1 MINILKTDFYKAFR
15 SVSFW
20 VISVLNVLFVLFS
33 SFLMFSI
40 YTTALD
46 EPSDFSE
53 IILQNFLPFFE
64 FIPQFISQCT
74 FLIGIFAVMF
84 AVSEF
89 SYGTIKNIAS
99 KGYRREF
106 IYLSK
111 LITALVVALINILLS
126 FATSFITAKIMIN
139 NRLPEFFNIDNT
151 FWETVGKLSLQLFA
165 YLSIA
170 IFLAMFFRSLGSSL
184 AIFLAFVFLENSAA
198 SLINKLLNEVL
209 KLKFTVDPYTIS
221 GAFGDSA
228 QTIRGIIVLLVY
240 ISVATVA
247 GIYTFKQ
254 RDIN

>member
-1 MINILKTDFYKAFR
+1 MINILKTDLYKAFR

-53 IILQNFLPFFE
+53 VILQNVLPFFK

-111 LITALVVALINILLS
+111 LITALVVAFINILLS

-209 KLKFTVDPYTIS
+209 KLKFTVDPYTIF
-221 GAFGDSA
+221 GALGDSA

>member
-1 MINILKTDFYKAFR
+1 MLNVLKTDFYKAFR

-20 VISVLNVLFVLFS
+20 VISVLNVLFILFS
-33 SFLMFSI
+33 SFLMFSV
-40 YTTALD
+40 YVTALN

-53 IILQNFLPFFE
+53 LILQNVLPFFK
-64 FIPQFISQCT
+64 FIPQFIPQCT

-111 LITALVVALINILLS
+111 LITALVVAVINILLS
-126 FATSFITAKIMIN
+126 FATSFITAKVMIN
-139 NRLPEFFNIDNT
+139 NRIPEFFNIDNT
-151 FWETVGKLSLQLFA
+151 FWETIGKYSLQLVA

-184 AIFLAFVFLENSAA
+184 AIFLAFVFLESSAA
-198 SLINKLLNEVL
+198 ALIDKFLKDVLNLE
-209 KLKFTVDPYTIS
+209 FTVEPYTIF
-221 GAFGDSA
+221 GAFGDYE
-228 QTIRGIIVLLVY
+228 QIIRGVIVLIVY
-240 ISVATVA
+240 ISIATVV
-247 GIYTFKQ
+247 GTYTFKQ

>member
-1 MINILKTDFYKAFR
+1 MLNVLKIDFYKAFR
-15 SVSFW
+15 TVSFW
-20 VISVLNVLFVLFS
+20 VISVLNILFVVFS

-40 YTTALD
+40 YVTALN
-46 EPSDFSE
+46 EPSEFSD
-53 IILQNFLPFFE
+53 IILQNVLPFFK
-64 FIPQFISQCT
+64 FIPRFIPQCT

-111 LITALVVALINILLS
+111 FITALVVAIVNILLS
-126 FATSFITAKIMIN
+126 FATSFITAQIMIN

-151 FWETVGKLSLQLFA
+151 FWETVGKNSLQLLA

-184 AIFLAFVFLENSAA
+184 AIFLAFVFLESSAA
-198 SLINKLLNEVL
+198 ALINQLFKDVL
-209 KLKFTVDPYTIS
+209 KLEFTVDPYTIF
-221 GAFGDSA
+221 GAFGDSD
-228 QTIRGIIVLLVY
+228 QLVRGVIVLLVY
-240 ISVATVA
+240 IAVATVV